1 MSDEVVVLTG
11 FLAAAIRIS
20 TPLLLAATGEMLN
33 ERAGVINLGV
43 EGAMLAGALASAV
56 GAAAGGPWA
65 GTLLAVA
72 AGVLVA
78 GIFAAVAI
86 GARADQ
92 IISGTAITLGS
103 VGLTGA
109 IYRTAFG
116 AGGPGL
122 SLPTFAAVPIP
133 GVSAIP
139 VLGSALFSQ
148 PALTYVAWVL
158 VPLAWWFLFR
168 SWWGLALRATGESA
182 EAARASGHRK
192 LRPAAHRTSCRRILD
207 ALTPQ
212 AALSYLTARAQEA
225 EITDPLR
232 AATLTGGALAGLAGA
247 TLVLAQVGTFAEKMT
262 AGRGFIAIAIVVLGR
277 WHPAGILLAAL
288 LFGAASALQF
298 AFQAM
303 GLSVPYQLFLVM
315 PYALALLALAGAVGK
330 ARAPAGLGK

>member
-1 MSDEVVVLTG
+1 MSDEAVVLTG

-43 EGAMLAGALASAV
+43 EGAMLAGALASAL
-56 GAAAGGPWA
+56 GATAGGPWT
-65 GTLLAVA
+65 GVLLAVT
-72 AGVLVA
+72 AGVLVS
-78 GIFAAVAI
+78 GVFAAVAI

-92 IISGTAITLGS
+92 IITGTAVTLGA

-133 GVSAIP
+133 GLSAIP
-139 VLGSALFSQ
+139 VLGPAVFNQ
-148 PALTYVAWVL
+148 PLLTYVAWL
-158 VPLAWWFLFR
+158 LIPAAGWFLFR
-168 SWWGLALRATGESA
+168 SWWGLALRATGESI
-182 EAARASGHRK
+182 EAARASGV
-192 LRPAAHRTSCRRILD
+192 PARRVQVL
-207 ALTPQ
+207 
-212 AALSYLTARAQEA
+212 
-225 EITDPLR
+225 
-232 AATLTGGALAGLAGA
+232 ATLAGGALAGLAGA

-277 WHPAGILLAAL
+277 WHPGGVLLAAL

-298 AFQAM
+298 ALQAM
-303 GLSVPYQLFLVM
+303 GLAAPYQLFLVL
-315 PYALALLALAGAVGK
+315 PYLLALAALAGAVG
-330 ARAPAGLGK
+330 RSRQPAGLGQR

>member
-1 MSDEVVVLTG
+1 VTEDMTVLTG
-11 FLAAAIRIS
+11 FLAASIRIS

-65 GTLLAVA
+65 GTLLAVV

-78 GIFAAVAI
+78 GVFAVVAI

-109 IYRTAFG
+109 LYRTAFG
-116 AGGPGL
+116 SGGPGL
-122 SLPTFAAVPIP
+122 TLPTFAVVPIP
-133 GVSAIP
+133 GISSIP
-139 VLGSALFSQ
+139 VIGQSLFSQ
-148 PALTYVAWVL
+148 PALTYIAWL
-158 VPLAWWFLFR
+158 LIPAAWWFLFR

-182 EAARASGHRK
+182 EAARASGV
-192 LRPAAHRTSCRRILD
+192 PVRRV
-207 ALTPQ
+207 Q
-212 AALSYLTARAQEA
+212 VMS
-225 EITDPLR
+225 
-232 AATLTGGALAGLAGA
+232 TLVGGGLAGLAGA

-277 WHPAGILLAAL
+277 WHPAGVLLAAL

-303 GLSVPYQLFLVM
+303 GLAVPYQLFLVM